1 MADQADVESALAAVI
16 ANALYP
22 AGTAGPSA
30 VGLTCRVYRG
40 MPTAPALDADLARGV
55 VHVSVLGD
63 VAGVRNVTRYPR
75 RWVSVA
81 PVSAVLTVA
90 VEGVSATFAGQCAG
104 GQLAGVIADEATFAY
119 AVQAS
124 DSAATV
130 ASNMAALLRAAGL
143 IVDYA
148 GTTISV
154 PGARRFVAR
163 VVSGA
168 GALQEIKRQAQEFK
182 ISMWCPDPA
191 RRDAVAPVVDEALAG
206 VNFIPLADGSYAR
219 VIFANSDAQDGA
231 ADAVLYRRDLTY
243 SVEYPTTVSQV
254 IPAMLFGDAS
264 LSANAGFV
272 VDLPVA

>member
-40 MPTAPALDADLARGV
+40 MPTAPALDADLAQGV

-63 VAGVRNVTRYPR
+63 VAGLKNVTRYPR
-75 RWVSVA
+75 CWVGVA
-81 PVSAVLTVA
+81 PVTAVLTVV
-90 VEGVSATFAGQCAG
+90 VEGVAATFAGQCAV
-104 GQLAGVIADEATFAY
+104 GQLAGVIVDDATFAY
-119 AVQAS
+119 AVQGS

-130 ASNMAALLRAAGL
+130 ASNMAALLRAGGW

-154 PGARRFVAR
+154 PGARRFVGR

-168 GALQEIKRQAQEFK
+168 GALQEIKRQDQKFR
-182 ISMWCPDPA
+182 ISMWCPSPA
-191 RRDAVAPVVDEALAG
+191 IRDAVAPVVDEALAT
-206 VNFIPLADGSYAR
+206 VVFLPLADGSSGR
-219 VIFANSDAQDGA
+219 VLFEEMVAIDSG
-231 ADAVLYRRDLTY
+231 ADARLYRRDLVY
-243 SVEYPTTVSQV
+243 AVEYPTVLSMMT
-254 IPAMLFGDAS
+254 PAMLFGTETF
-264 LSANAGFV
+264 SANAV
-272 VDLPVA
+272 LIETLQS

>member
-40 MPTAPALDADLARGV
+40 MPTAPALDADLAQGV
-55 VHVSVLGD
+55 AHVSVLGD

-90 VEGVSATFAGQCAG
+90 VEGVSATFAGQCAV

-119 AVQAS
+119 AVQGS

-130 ASNMAALLRAAGL
+130 ASNMAALLRAGGW
-143 IVDYA
+143 IVDYG

-154 PGARRFVAR
+154 PGVRRFVAR

-168 GALQEIKRQAQEFK
+168 GALQEIRRQDQKFR
-182 ISMWCPDPA
+182 ISLWCPSPA
-191 RRDAVAPVVDEALAG
+191 SRDAVAPVVDEALASM
-206 VNFIPLADGSYAR
+206 VFLPLADGSNGR
-219 VIFANSDAQDGA
+219 VLFAEMVAIDAG
-231 ADAVLYRRDLTY
+231 ADAGVYRRDFIY
-243 SVEYPTTVSQV
+243 AVEYPTTLSMMT
-254 IPAMLFGDAS
+254 PAMLFGTEDFT
-264 LSANAGFV
+264 ANAV
-272 VDLPVA
+272 LVETRQS